1 MTIYRGYGGLQAWL
15 TAQILT
21 KYLLIKLILHTPVK
35 TISSANY
42 KYLIFNS
49 KIMYLRLASLCAY
62 LKYHF
67 FLLLIWESFLATIWQ
82 LLFQV
87 KCWSF
92 WVSVWAWRWAS
103 WWRSRWTWPQPRW
116 SQRPRLR
123 TRQEGC
129 FLCQYQKNVQTV
141 SEFCQPTRPCQCQ
154 VLLIVDCCNLFPE
167 IQFS

>member
-1 MTIYRGYGGLQAWL
+1 
-15 TAQILT
+15 
-21 KYLLIKLILHTPVK
+21 
-35 TISSANY
+35 
-42 KYLIFNS
+42 
-49 KIMYLRLASLCAY
+49 MYLRLASLCAY

-141 SEFCQPTRPCQCQ
+141 SEISANSS
-154 VLLIVDCCNLFPE
+154 VNLFPLIE
-167 IQFS
+167 LSWESSLLNIKLPALVSVVTAIQMFLIPQNVTFKPQIF